1 MNIFGVGGAE
11 LVLILLIMLIVAG
24 PKRMARWA
32 YVLGTYVGKLRVVW
46 GQMMDTIQAEI
57 DEAGI
62 DVQLPR
68 TPPTRQDM
76 NQFAR
81 DAARPFTAPVEDA
94 WRQAKQDVS
103 EPVKSARDEANA
115 AVDLGTWQQDDEPP
129 ASAGDDTTP
138 EASDGFGSWSQPAKR
153 D

>member
-46 GQMMDTIQAEI
+46 AQMMDTIQTEI

-68 TPPTRQDM
+68 TPPTRHEM
-76 NQFAR
+76 NRIAR
-81 DAARPFTAPVEDA
+81 DAAKPFTAPVEDA
-94 WRQAKQDVS
+94 WRQAQREVS

-115 AVDLGTWQQDDEPP
+115 AVDFGTWQQDEPP
-129 ASAGDDTTP
+129 ASDDTDTAP
-138 EASDGFGSWSQPAKR
+138 EASDGFGSWSQPASR